1 MINFM
6 NVSLRIALGAIV
18 LLMSSPIVSH
28 ANTLQNSV
36 ASALRYNPTIKQYRE
51 GVEIAERNLM
61 KARSGWYP
69 TLDISA
75 RAGFLQYADPSTR
88 GTVQNA
94 ATGTRTRGASTK
106 NASDLYFSN
115 AADAVVRY
123 NIFSGLATLGST
135 DVASFMIKSADFR
148 LIDNTEAIALDAI
161 LAHLNVVRYSQIVLL
176 SRQNVAQ
183 HEKILLSQSQR
194 RRLGAGS
201 VADVSQTQSRLARA
215 KATLADNVNKYR
227 DALATYT
234 AITGVQVS
242 GNSLASIQP
251 LAATFSSYESALAA
265 TRSSN
270 PKINALLMDVKAN
283 ENQAVVSRSRF
294 MPEIYADLGYTYAY
308 QPSTIAGNDMHSAS
322 LMLRLDWN
330 LFNGMADYASM
341 KADLARARQ
350 IRYEVLSL
358 IDTLAE
364 ETKMTWNRYVSAV
377 EQKTFYASAKRFAL
391 ESRNAYLQQFQV
403 GQRSL
408 LDVLDAENELFSTS
422 VLEVTAHADTVA
434 TQYRILALGGK
445 LLSYLGI
452 NPQNLKKA
460 PLEQR

>member
-6 NVSLRIALGAIV
+6 HTFSRIALGAVI
-18 LLMSSPIVSH
+18 LLMSSPLGLH

-75 RAGFLQYADPSTR
+75 RAGVLQYADPSTR
-88 GTVQNA
+88 SKNKLPRSERNYTKGT
-94 ATGTRTRGASTK
+94 G
-106 NASDLYFSN
+106 LYFSN
-115 AADAVVRY
+115 AADAVLRY
-123 NIFSGLATLGST
+123 NFFNGLATMGST

-215 KATLADNVNKYR
+215 KATLADNVNRYR

-242 GNSLASIQP
+242 GNSLANIQP

-270 PKINALLMDVKAN
+270 PKINALLMDVKAT
-283 ENQAVVSRSRF
+283 EKQAVVSRSRF
-294 MPEIYADLGYTYAY
+294 MPEIYADLAYTYAY
-308 QPSTIAGNDMHSAS
+308 QPSTIADNDMHSAS

-341 KADLARARQ
+341 KSDLARARQ

-452 NPQNLKKA
+452 NPQNLKKT